1 MPAIDIQTPPD
12 LAALQAMASEAQVQK
27 KAEVSPIRA
36 KALQESGLSFGAQGG
51 LSWRVSAIN
60 MELKRL
66 ERSMDKAFNFAPLMI
81 KDNVLPPVIVGGQ
94 DSVKA
99 ESDGQSLRIADQMF
113 KIEAPA
119 RFVTVTPTWRN
130 YLLMD
135 VPAKP
140 EVPHPSVLP
149 KDAAEQELWNSMLQK
164 GWDSG
169 VAQAD
174 AIFSANMARLRRDI
188 EGMIRYRKLLAMNM
202 VSEPIVASSNLGVTG
217 DGQQVSIQDRIYRI
231 SVNPTLE
238 MDAER
243 WKAVVRKLSEK

>member
-1 MPAIDIQTPPD
+1 MSAIDIQTPPD
-12 LAALQAMASEAQVQK
+12 LEALKALASEARVEK

-36 KALQESGLSFGAQGG
+36 QALEESALSFGAQGG
-51 LSWRVSAIN
+51 LSWRVAAIN
-60 MELKRL
+60 VELKRL
-66 ERSMDKAFNFAPLMI
+66 ERSMDKAFNFGPLMI
-81 KDNVLPPVIVGGQ
+81 KGNVLPPVIVGGQ

-113 KIEAPA
+113 KIESAA

-135 VPAKP
+135 VPGKP

-149 KDAAEQELWNSMLQK
+149 KDAAEQGLWNSKLQT

-174 AIFSANMARLRRDI
+174 AIFSANMARLRRDF

-238 MDAER
+238 MDADR